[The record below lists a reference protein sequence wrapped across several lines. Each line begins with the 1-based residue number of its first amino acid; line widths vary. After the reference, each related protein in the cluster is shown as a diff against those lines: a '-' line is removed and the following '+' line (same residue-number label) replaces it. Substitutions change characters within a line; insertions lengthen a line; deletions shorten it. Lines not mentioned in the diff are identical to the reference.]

1 MSQIVVSLVIALVV
15 FWFRSARKN
24 RARWL
29 KQLNLPGV
37 WDLEDSRS
45 RRMSLEIRATLSSG
59 IYRFKTDNRNETGK
73 WRITGNSIVFSLDGG
88 NEERCELRL
97 FDSGRIG
104 INGPQHVRQIY
115 LKRADNI
122 VPLRNN
128 S

>member
-29 KQLNLPGV
+29 KQLNLPGA

-45 RRMSLEIRATLSSG
+45 RRMSLEIRGTLSSG

>member
-45 RRMSLEIRATLSSG
+45 RRMSLEIRGTLSSG